1 MEFFLFSLKK
11 RISRQ
16 IFRCGPSGNFPSR
29 RSSAFQLPALA
40 TLNYDTGRIR
50 KAIVLGSLIPLVAEV
65 GWAALGI
72 CLVERGAMFVDPV
85 DVLLAASPV
94 QWQLLILAIAA
105 ISTTIIGSFFA
116 LQSVFDDVLEGAKP
130 KSTPTNPQQQGRA
143 APDGS
148 GAPREGAPPTSWK
161 DTRWKRRLVAAGMI
175 SIPSMAIASTSPT
188 VFLSAIDFAGS
199 YPVVLLWGLTPPLL
213 ALRLRKAR
221 RRSEPSS
228 SAPVAPPVSSAGPDA
243 WLRLLA
249 LVSGL
254 SLAHTFI
261 HSFIHSYIH
270 TYLHAYMHTYI
281 HIDIDIY
288 R

>member
-1 MEFFLFSLKK
+1 M
-11 RISRQ
+11 Q
-16 IFRCGPSGNFPSR
+16 G
-29 RSSAFQLPALA
+29 QL
-40 TLNYDTGRIR
+40 R
-50 KAIVLGSLIPLVAEV
+50 
-65 GWAALGI
+65 
-72 CLVERGAMFVDPV
+72 
-85 DVLLAASPV
+85 
-94 QWQLLILAIAA
+94 ILAIAA
-105 ISTTIIGSFFA
+105 IATTFIGSFFA

-148 GAPREGAPPTSWK
+148 GVPREGAPPTSWK

-261 HSFIHSYIH
+261 HSFIHTYIH
-270 TYLHAYMHTYI
+270 TYIHACIHAYIHTYR
-281 HIDIDIY
+281 Y
-288 R
+288 RYISVTCTFLHGARGPVTCLALHVRLRGPCEGAYGCPLLAGTMVLTCALRDGAGLLARVAPRIMLGPLPWRL